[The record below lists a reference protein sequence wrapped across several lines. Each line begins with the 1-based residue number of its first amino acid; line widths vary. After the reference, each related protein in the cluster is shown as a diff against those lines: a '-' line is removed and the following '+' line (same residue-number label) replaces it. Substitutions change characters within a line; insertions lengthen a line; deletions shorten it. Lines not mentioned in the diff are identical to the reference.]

1 VSRSERRIGILG
13 GTFDPP
19 HEGHLMAAR
28 ESAAA
33 FSLERVLFVPT
44 GQPWQKDD
52 YSDPE
57 DRFMMVVLATSTD
70 PLLAVSRIEL
80 DRSGLTYTVDTLEEL
95 RRFYGDDARFYFI
108 LGADAALNLGTWVG
122 LDRLAA
128 LTDIVAVARPGS
140 DLAGLGGGEGWP
152 EIHRLD
158 VEGLDVSSTA
168 LRERLRRGEDLGPHV
183 PVPVAAYIAAQS
195 LYLGK

>member
-1 VSRSERRIGILG
+1 
-13 GTFDPP
+13 
-19 HEGHLMAAR
+19 MAAR

-52 YSDPE
+52 YSAPE
-57 DRFMMVVLATSTD
+57 DRFTMVVLATLDD

-80 DRSGLTYTVDTLEEL
+80 DRSGPTYTVDTLDAL
-95 RRFYGDDARFYFI
+95 RVFYGDEVLFFFI

-128 LTDIVAVARPGS
+128 LTDIVAVERPGI
-140 DLAGLGGGEGWP
+140 DLAGLRGGEGWP
-152 EIHRLD
+152 VIHRLD

-168 LRERLRRGEDLGPHV
+168 LREGLRRGEDPGPHV
-183 PVPVAAYIAAQS
+183 PAPVTAYIEART
-195 LYLGK
+195 LYGGSD

>member
-1 VSRSERRIGILG
+1 MSRSERRIGILG

-33 FSLERVLFVPT
+33 FALERVLFVPT
-44 GQPWQKDD
+44 GEPWQKDD
-52 YSDPE
+52 YSAPE
-57 DRFMMVVLATSTD
+57 DRFMMVVLATSAD

-80 DRSGLTYTVDTLEEL
+80 DRSGPTYTVDTLEAL
-95 RRFYGDDARFYFI
+95 RAFYGEDVRFFFI

-128 LTDIVAVARPGS
+128 LTDIVAVTRPGS
-140 DLAGLGGGEGWP
+140 DLAGLERGDGWP
-152 EIHRLD
+152 EVHRLD

-168 LRERLRRGEDLGPHV
+168 LRERLRRGEDVGSLV
-183 PVPVAAYIAAQS
+183 PSPVAAYIEARG
-195 LYLGK
+195 LYGGE